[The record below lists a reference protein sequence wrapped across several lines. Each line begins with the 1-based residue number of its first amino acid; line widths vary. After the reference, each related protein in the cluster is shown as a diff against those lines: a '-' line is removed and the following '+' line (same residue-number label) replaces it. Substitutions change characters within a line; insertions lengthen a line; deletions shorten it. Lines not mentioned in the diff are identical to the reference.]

1 MWLVLRQ
8 SLKYSSQYIKQVNY
22 TFSPSGA
29 IYHLLMGHP
38 GRHNK
43 DLLSSIYIYIHPEAF
58 TQ

>member
-1 MWLVLRQ
+1 MWLVL
-8 SLKYSSQYIKQVNY
+8 LKYSSQYIKQVNY

-29 IYHLLMGHP
+29 IHHFLTGHP

-43 DLLSSIYIYIHPEAF
+43 DPPFFNIYIHPEAF